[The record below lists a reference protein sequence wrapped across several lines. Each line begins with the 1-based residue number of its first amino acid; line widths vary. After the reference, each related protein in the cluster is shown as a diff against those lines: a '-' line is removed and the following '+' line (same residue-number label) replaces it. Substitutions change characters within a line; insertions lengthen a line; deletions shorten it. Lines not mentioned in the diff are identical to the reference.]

1 MDTTEQIEEQ
11 IQGVWEY
18 LENTPNRLGQR
29 AQDLYV
35 WGLNYDRA
43 NNPFLVF
50 LDLIGWAEENYG
62 ERMLLD
68 FPILGY
74 VEMDLIGDALKE
86 YATYPQAVDTWLKG
100 LMNCEGV

>member
-1 MDTTEQIEEQ
+1 METTEQVQ
-11 IQGVWEY
+11 TVWDYMDNTHAPHAQHAQY
-18 LENTPNRLGQR
+18 LFT
-29 AQDLYV
+29 

-43 NNPFLVF
+43 NNPFLVY

-74 VEMDLIGDALKE
+74 LEMDLIGDALKE
-86 YATYPQAVDTWLKG
+86 YANNPQSVDRWLIG